1 MARIRG
7 VSKEEGTPEVQAAYE
22 RQEGIYGNALNT
34 LPIYALRPT
43 ILRGASALAA
53 GIESSGLLERSL
65 KSLASL
71 KAALIN
77 GCPF

>member
-7 VSKEEGTPEVQAAYE
+7 VSKEDGGAEVQAAYD
-22 RQEGIYGNALNT
+22 RQEGFYGNALNT

-43 ILRGASALAA
+43 IMQGSAALSA
-53 GIESSGLLERSL
+53 GIEASGLLEPSL
-65 KSLASL
+65 KNMVSL